1 MANQI
6 LNFRDETMNIQKN
19 IQEISDCTEKI
30 KMVNDMR
37 DRFLILRSMIVFAV
51 ISLVFWI
58 FGFVVYFISCNIA
71 ARIVAVAVGALVA
84 WLIFNKAG
92 GKMSAAAIAS
102 VILCYLIIGAF
113 FQHISV
119 MLIPLLLT
127 AVNGLVTFL
136 TYKGFTNSANKIM
149 PQ

>member
-6 LNFRDETMNIQKN
+6 LNFKDETANIQEN

-37 DRFLILRSMIVFAV
+37 DRFLILRIMIVFAV

-58 FGFVVYFISCNIA
+58 FGFVVYFTSCNIA
-71 ARIVAVAVGALVA
+71 TRIVAVAVGALAA

-92 GKMSAAAIAS
+92 GKMSAVAIAS

-113 FQHISV
+113 FKHISV
-119 MLIPLLLT
+119 ILIPLLLT